1 MQTILLV
8 DPETDFLEWAQN
20 QLETPITRVVTSTT
34 ADEAYKIYIAENP
47 DLLISETH
55 LMPFSGLELLAR
67 VRQRDSNALVILMS
81 AFGTTQSVIES
92 MKLGAF
98 DYLRKESLPF
108 NLKPVVDAAL
118 TAQAE
123 MRSATAFKPQ
133 LTVEQYQDSL
143 VGKSQPMQQ
152 VFKMIGRVSHSDAP
166 VMITGESGSGK
177 ELVARAIHHYSNR
190 SIQPFIAINCAAIP
204 ENLLESELF
213 GHEKGAFTGASSQ
226 RIGRFEQG
234 NSGTLFLD
242 EIGDMPLAVQSKI
255 LRVLQEG
262 EFSRVGGNATIK
274 TDVRIIAATNK
285 TLEQEVA
292 KKLFREDLFY
302 RLNVVRIH
310 LPPLRQRREDVRL
323 LAEYFLKK
331 IATQKH
337 LPQLKLSEE
346 GVKLMEDYP
355 WPGNVRELENTIQRA
370 CVLATSDVL
379 LPKDIPLGVATQ
391 RSDDG
396 SENQTVAVSTNS
408 GRPTLET
415 AVEILLDAA
424 STDRSL
430 QLLPWLE
437 REFTLFAMK
446 RTKGNQVKAAKLL
459 GVTRATLRKRI
470 ERYGITKEL
479 RMYPAAMAAG
489 HHRAGD
495 QRDGGPIGGHR
506 AHQLRRHGLVA
517 AAHQHHRIHRLRA
530 DHFLGVDG
538 HQVAVFQAGRCE
550 EHFAQRNGREFQRQ
564 RAGREHAA
572 FHRRQE
578 SRKMAVAIVEVRP
591 GVSNAD
597 HRLVEHRAR
606 IAHGLRKRAPQV
618 AGEIPVAVIGEA
630 VV

>member
-20 QLETPITRVVTSTT
+20 QLETPTTRVVTSTT

-67 VRQRDSNALVILMS
+67 VRQRDSNAIVILMS

-118 TAQAE
+118 NAQAE

-143 VGKSQPMQQ
+143 VGQSQPMQQ
-152 VFKMIGRVSHSDAP
+152 VFKMVGRVSHSDAP

-177 ELVARAIHHYSNR
+177 ELVARAIHHYSSR
-190 SIQPFIAINCAAIP
+190 SAQPFIAINCAAIP

-213 GHEKGAFTGASSQ
+213 GHEKGAFTGAAAQ
-226 RIGRFEQG
+226 RIGRFEQSNG
-234 NSGTLFLD
+234 GTLFLD
-242 EIGDMPLAVQSKI
+242 EIGDMPLGVQSKI

-262 EFSRVGGNATIK
+262 EFSRVGGNSTVK

-292 KKLFREDLFY
+292 KKQFREDLFY

-310 LPPLRQRREDVRL
+310 LPPLRQRREDINL

-337 LPQLKLSEE
+337 LPHLKLSEE
-346 GVKLMEDYP
+346 AVKLMEEYP

-379 LPKDIPLGVATQ
+379 LPKDIPLGAAGQRADGDTDAVPMVASNN
-391 RSDDG
+391 RP
-396 SENQTVAVSTNS
+396 AK
-408 GRPTLET
+408 PTLET

-470 ERYGITKEL
+470 ERYGITREL
-479 RMYPAAMAAG
+479 N
-489 HHRAGD
+489 
-495 QRDGGPIGGHR
+495 
-506 AHQLRRHGLVA
+506 
-517 AAHQHHRIHRLRA
+517 
-530 DHFLGVDG
+530 
-538 HQVAVFQAGRCE
+538 FQ
-550 EHFAQRNGREFQRQ
+550 
-564 RAGREHAA
+564 
-572 FHRRQE
+572 
-578 SRKMAVAIVEVRP
+578 
-591 GVSNAD
+591 
-597 HRLVEHRAR
+597 
-606 IAHGLRKRAPQV
+606 
-618 AGEIPVAVIGEA
+618 
-630 VV
+630 

>member
-1 MQTILLV
+1 MQTILIV
-8 DPETDFLEWAQN
+8 DPETDFLEWVQH
-20 QLETPITRVVTSTT
+20 QLKTSDTRVIVAT
-34 ADEAYKIYIAENP
+34 AGDEAYDLYLKEAP

-67 VRQRDSNALVILMS
+67 VRQQDPNAMVILMS

-118 TAQAE
+118 TVQTEA
-123 MRSATAFKPQ
+123 RSATTFKPQ

-143 VGKSQPMQQ
+143 VGQSPPMQQ
-152 VFKMIGRVSHSDAP
+152 VFKMIGRVSHSDAS

-177 ELVARAIHHYSNR
+177 ELVARAIHHYSGR
-190 SIQPFIAINCAAIP
+190 SNQPFIAINCAAIP

-213 GHEKGAFTGASSQ
+213 GHEKGAFTGAANQ
-226 RIGRFEQG
+226 RIGRFEQSDG
-234 NSGTLFLD
+234 GTLFLD
-242 EIGDMPLAVQSKI
+242 EIGEMALAVQSKI

-262 EFSRVGGNATIK
+262 EFSRVGGNTTVK

-292 KKLFREDLFY
+292 KKRFREDLFY

-310 LPPLRQRREDVRL
+310 LPPLRQRKEDIQI

-331 IATQKH
+331 ISAQKH
-337 LPQLKLSEE
+337 LPQLSLSAETVQILEE
-346 GVKLMEDYP
+346 YA

-370 CVLATSDVL
+370 SVLATGDVL
-379 LPKDIPLGVATQ
+379 LPKDIPLDANHEFLKSQ
-391 RSDDG
+391 LPNE
-396 SENQTVAVSTNS
+396 SESESPKWTRES
-408 GRPTLET
+408 

-424 STDRSL
+424 EADEEL

-470 ERYGITKEL
+470 ERYGIT
-479 RMYPAAMAAG
+479 R
-489 HHRAGD
+489 
-495 QRDGGPIGGHR
+495 
-506 AHQLRRHGLVA
+506 
-517 AAHQHHRIHRLRA
+517 
-530 DHFLGVDG
+530 
-538 HQVAVFQAGRCE
+538 E
-550 EHFAQRNGREFQRQ
+550 ESLFRVN
-564 RAGREHAA
+564 
-572 FHRRQE
+572 
-578 SRKMAVAIVEVRP
+578 S
-591 GVSNAD
+591 
-597 HRLVEHRAR
+597 
-606 IAHGLRKRAPQV
+606 
-618 AGEIPVAVIGEA
+618 
-630 VV
+630 

>member
-190 SIQPFIAINCAAIP
+190 SVQPFIAINCAAIP

-226 RIGRFEQG
+226 RIGRFEQS

-262 EFSRVGGNATIK
+262 ELSRVGGNATIK

-346 GVKLMEDYP
+346 GLKLMEDYP

-379 LPKDIPLGVATQ
+379 LPKDIPLGLSTQ

-396 SENQTVAVSTNS
+396 SENQTAAVSTSS
-408 GRPTLET
+408 GKPTLET

-479 RMYPAAMAAG
+479 N
-489 HHRAGD
+489 
-495 QRDGGPIGGHR
+495 
-506 AHQLRRHGLVA
+506 
-517 AAHQHHRIHRLRA
+517 
-530 DHFLGVDG
+530 
-538 HQVAVFQAGRCE
+538 FQ
-550 EHFAQRNGREFQRQ
+550 
-564 RAGREHAA
+564 
-572 FHRRQE
+572 
-578 SRKMAVAIVEVRP
+578 
-591 GVSNAD
+591 
-597 HRLVEHRAR
+597 
-606 IAHGLRKRAPQV
+606 
-618 AGEIPVAVIGEA
+618 
-630 VV
+630 

>member
-20 QLETPITRVVTSTT
+20 QLETPTTRVVTSTT

-67 VRQRDSNALVILMS
+67 VRQRDSNAIVILMS

-118 TAQAE
+118 NAQAE

-143 VGKSQPMQQ
+143 VGQSQPMQQ
-152 VFKMIGRVSHSDAP
+152 VFKMVGRVSHSDAP

-177 ELVARAIHHYSNR
+177 ELVARAIHHYSSR
-190 SIQPFIAINCAAIP
+190 SAQPFIAINCAAIP

-213 GHEKGAFTGASSQ
+213 GHEKGAFTGAAAQ
-226 RIGRFEQG
+226 RIGRFEQSNG
-234 NSGTLFLD
+234 GTLFLD
-242 EIGDMPLAVQSKI
+242 EIGDMPLGVQSKI

-262 EFSRVGGNATIK
+262 EFSRVGGNSTVK

-292 KKLFREDLFY
+292 KKQFREDLFY

-310 LPPLRQRREDVRL
+310 LPPLRQRREDINL

-346 GVKLMEDYP
+346 AVKLMEEYP

-379 LPKDIPLGVATQ
+379 LPKDIPLGAAGQRADGDTDAVPMVASNN
-391 RSDDG
+391 RP
-396 SENQTVAVSTNS
+396 AK
-408 GRPTLET
+408 PTLET

-424 STDRSL
+424 STDRTL

-470 ERYGITKEL
+470 ERYGITREL
-479 RMYPAAMAAG
+479 N
-489 HHRAGD
+489 
-495 QRDGGPIGGHR
+495 
-506 AHQLRRHGLVA
+506 
-517 AAHQHHRIHRLRA
+517 
-530 DHFLGVDG
+530 
-538 HQVAVFQAGRCE
+538 FQ
-550 EHFAQRNGREFQRQ
+550 
-564 RAGREHAA
+564 
-572 FHRRQE
+572 
-578 SRKMAVAIVEVRP
+578 
-591 GVSNAD
+591 
-597 HRLVEHRAR
+597 
-606 IAHGLRKRAPQV
+606 
-618 AGEIPVAVIGEA
+618 
-630 VV
+630 

>member
-20 QLETPITRVVTSTT
+20 QLETPSTKVLTATT
-34 ADEAYKIYIAENP
+34 ADEAYKIYISENP

-55 LMPFSGLELLAR
+55 LVPFSGLELLAR

-123 MRSATAFKPQ
+123 MRLATAFKPQ

-143 VGKSQPMQQ
+143 VGQSPPMQQ
-152 VFKMIGRVSHSDAP
+152 VFKMVGRVSHSDAP

-190 SIQPFIAINCAAIP
+190 SSQSFIAINCAAIP

-213 GHEKGAFTGASSQ
+213 GHEKGAFTGAASQ
-226 RIGRFEQG
+226 RIGRFEQ
-234 NSGTLFLD
+234 SDHGTLFLD
-242 EIGDMPLAVQSKI
+242 EIGDMPLTVQSKI

-292 KKLFREDLFY
+292 KKQFREDLFY

-310 LPPLRQRREDVRL
+310 LPPLRQRREDIRL

-337 LPQLKLSEE
+337 LPQLTLSSEAVKVLEE
-346 GVKLMEDYP
+346 YP

-370 CVLATSDVL
+370 CVLATGDVL
-379 LPKDIPLGVATQ
+379 LPKDLPLGDASAKLEQEPPSVPPRGTH
-391 RSDDG
+391 
-396 SENQTVAVSTNS
+396 EVK
-408 GRPTLET
+408 PTLEA

-424 STDRSL
+424 SSDHTL

-446 RTKGNQVKAAKLL
+446 RTRGNQVKAAKLL

-479 RMYPAAMAAG
+479 N
-489 HHRAGD
+489 
-495 QRDGGPIGGHR
+495 
-506 AHQLRRHGLVA
+506 
-517 AAHQHHRIHRLRA
+517 
-530 DHFLGVDG
+530 
-538 HQVAVFQAGRCE
+538 FQ
-550 EHFAQRNGREFQRQ
+550 
-564 RAGREHAA
+564 
-572 FHRRQE
+572 
-578 SRKMAVAIVEVRP
+578 
-591 GVSNAD
+591 
-597 HRLVEHRAR
+597 
-606 IAHGLRKRAPQV
+606 
-618 AGEIPVAVIGEA
+618 
-630 VV
+630 

>member
-1 MQTILLV
+1 
-8 DPETDFLEWAQN
+8 
-20 QLETPITRVVTSTT
+20 
-34 ADEAYKIYIAENP
+34 
-47 DLLISETH
+47 
-55 LMPFSGLELLAR
+55 
-67 VRQRDSNALVILMS
+67 
-81 AFGTTQSVIES
+81 
-92 MKLGAF
+92 
-98 DYLRKESLPF
+98 
-108 NLKPVVDAAL
+108 
-118 TAQAE
+118 
-123 MRSATAFKPQ
+123 
-133 LTVEQYQDSL
+133 
-143 VGKSQPMQQ
+143 
-152 VFKMIGRVSHSDAP
+152 
-166 VMITGESGSGK
+166 MITGESGSGK

-190 SIQPFIAINCAAIP
+190 SGQPFIAINCAAIP

-226 RIGRFEQG
+226 RIGRFEQS

-292 KKLFREDLFY
+292 KKTFREDLFY

-379 LPKDIPLGVATQ
+379 LPKDIPLGLATE

-396 SENQTVAVSTNS
+396 SENQTVAVSSNP
-408 GRPTLET
+408 GKPTLET

-479 RMYPAAMAAG
+479 N
-489 HHRAGD
+489 
-495 QRDGGPIGGHR
+495 
-506 AHQLRRHGLVA
+506 
-517 AAHQHHRIHRLRA
+517 
-530 DHFLGVDG
+530 
-538 HQVAVFQAGRCE
+538 FQ
-550 EHFAQRNGREFQRQ
+550 
-564 RAGREHAA
+564 
-572 FHRRQE
+572 
-578 SRKMAVAIVEVRP
+578 
-591 GVSNAD
+591 
-597 HRLVEHRAR
+597 
-606 IAHGLRKRAPQV
+606 
-618 AGEIPVAVIGEA
+618 
-630 VV
+630 